1 MSPEVIKQS
10 GYDSRADIWSLG
22 ITAIELARGEPPY
35 ADLHPMKVLFLIPKN
50 PPPTL
55 DFVSPSAGPSNAS
68 VHSTS
73 TGSSH
78 SSSSSSLTQ
87 FSKAFKEFVS
97 LCLQRDPNARPSAR
111 ELLKHKFIKNAKKT
125 SYLTELIDRH
135 ERWKIETGHHNR
147 HSHHNNQDDFN
158 SDDEEDG
165 DEQDDSLWDFGTVRN
180 NRGGTARGTYR
191 SKMERFGEGAGTVRQ
206 AAPPSSTN
214 QQAQYGQQRQGVGN
228 ASNQRYLPNPPSDQ
242 VTSAP
247 AAGQVVAINV
257 NGITARD
264 YATRDGSIRGSKA
277 PSLRQRGASTSN
289 NAAGTSTVR
298 KIFHQNQQA
307 QPPQSQRTAQEL
319 PPPPPLQEDNTY
331 PDAEEAIDAESILDT
346 VVLPVLDNVSFL
358 LGSIEATKLMKSLF
372 RRSPRAFG
380 MTMLQLVKHLPSF
393 AMQFKKLKVPYLG
406 YGASSWR
413 TFWKVWNRSRMTRN
427 ESGPSYIN

>member
-1 MSPEVIKQS
+1 MVTRMSPEVIKQS

-68 VHSTS
+68 IHST
-73 TGSSH
+73 
-78 SSSSSSLTQ
+78 SSSSSGSSNSQ

-147 HSHHNNQDDFN
+147 HANPNNQDDFN
-158 SDDEEDG
+158 SDEDDG

-191 SKMERFGEGAGTVRQ
+191 NNKDRYGDSAGTVRQ
-206 AAPPSSTN
+206 AAPPPSSN
-214 QQAQYGQQRQGVGN
+214 QQAQYAQQRQAG
-228 ASNQRYLPNPPSDQ
+228 ANQRYLPTPPSDQ

-289 NAAGTSTVR
+289 AASTSTVR
-298 KIFHQNQQA
+298 KIFPQNPA
-307 QPPQSQRTAQEL
+307 APPQQQQSHRTAQDL
-319 PPPPPLQEDNTY
+319 PPPAAQE
-331 PDAEEAIDAESILDT
+331 AEQYGEPVEEIDAESILDT
-346 VVLPVLDNVSFL
+346 VVLPVLDNVSFQL
-358 LGSIEATKLMKSLF
+358 INWRHGMLKLTTLPFYQISSRIRDDNVAARQALAKLRNAVQEAETAIPGLWSVIVADFL
-372 RRSPRAFG
+372 
-380 MTMLQLVKHLPSF
+380 
-393 AMQFKKLKVPYLG
+393 
-406 YGASSWR
+406 
-413 TFWKVWNRSRMTRN
+413 
-427 ESGPSYIN
+427 ESVEQVEEEDE

>member
-68 VHSTS
+68 IHSTS
-73 TGSSH
+73 TGSSSF
-78 SSSSSSLTQ
+78 SSSSNQQ

-125 SYLTELIDRH
+125 SYLTELIDRL

-147 HSHHNNQDDFN
+147 LNNQQQDDY
-158 SDDEEDG
+158 SDEDDEG
-165 DEQDDSLWDFGTVRN
+165 EQDDSLWDFGTVRTY
-180 NRGGTARGTYR
+180 NRNTEKVTSNKNRY
-191 SKMERFGEGAGTVRQ
+191 GESTGTVRQ
-206 AAPPSSTN
+206 VPTASGPASSA
-214 QQAQYGQQRQGVGN
+214 QQNPYAQRQQPYQQPAYQGQ
-228 ASNQRYLPNPPSDQ
+228 NQRYLPNPPEP

-277 PSLRQRGASTSN
+277 PSLRQRGASGGS
-289 NAAGTSTVR
+289 GTVR
-298 KIFHQNQQA
+298 KLFSQPPQNQQA
-307 QPPQSQRTAQEL
+307 TQVPSGQQTPRNAQEL
-319 PPPPPLQEDNTY
+319 PPPPAANQRDESY
-331 PDAEEAIDAESILDT
+331 PRPEEEIDAESILDT
-346 VVLPVLDNVSFL
+346 VVLPVLDNVSL
-358 LGSIEATKLMKSLF
+358 AGDQSESSCSSLTNQSVDF
-372 RRSPRAFG
+372 IPYKRRQCSC
-380 MTMLQLVKHLPSF
+380 
-393 AMQFKKLKVPYLG
+393 
-406 YGASSWR
+406 
-413 TFWKVWNRSRMTRN
+413 
-427 ESGPSYIN
+427 